1 VVVVAVTEAVVVLM
15 VVENERKRI
24 VKLLCPVI

>member
-1 VVVVAVTEAVVVLM
+1 MAVTEAVVVLVLV